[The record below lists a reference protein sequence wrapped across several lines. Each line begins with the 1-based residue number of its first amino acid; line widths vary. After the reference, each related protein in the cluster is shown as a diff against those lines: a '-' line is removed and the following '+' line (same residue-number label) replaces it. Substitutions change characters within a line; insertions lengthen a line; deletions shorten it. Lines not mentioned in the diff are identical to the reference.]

1 MKEIA
6 FFADACYSRKNT
18 MREYVRIGLF
28 FSLFVICA
36 AGFVVATTLGV
47 LHYNN
52 TKGQGGADFPGL
64 PVGLSAELITTDTPE
79 ELSLPEET
87 VFTAE
92 EDKPLWY
99 FSYCIQKG
107 DMIGVLARNF
117 GVSEDTIISVNNIKS
132 TRLIQP
138 GDYLKIPSMPGI
150 LYTTKDDN
158 ETIESIT
165 KKFDVDVSKCA
176 LANNMDQTASLNSG
190 ATVFIPDAK
199 LDANTRAE
207 INGDLFSKP
216 IKSWYYISS
225 SYGYRTNPFDS
236 SKRTFHGGI
245 DMACS
250 FGTSIYAALSGRV
263 VTAGWSDSYGNY
275 VIIQH
280 HSGYKTL
287 YGHMSK
293 ILVTAG
299 QNVVTGEK
307 IGKVGSTGK
316 STGPHLHFGVYKN
329 GRGVNPNTVLGSK

>member
-64 PVGLSAELITTDTPE
+64 PVGLSAEL
-79 ELSLPEET
+79 
-87 VFTAE
+87 TAE

-225 SYGYRTNPFDS
+225 SYGS
-236 SKRTFHGGI
+236 
-245 DMACS
+245 
-250 FGTSIYAALSGRV
+250 
-263 VTAGWSDSYGNY
+263 
-275 VIIQH
+275 
-280 HSGYKTL
+280 
-287 YGHMSK
+287 
-293 ILVTAG
+293 
-299 QNVVTGEK
+299 
-307 IGKVGSTGK
+307 
-316 STGPHLHFGVYKN
+316 
-329 GRGVNPNTVLGSK
+329 